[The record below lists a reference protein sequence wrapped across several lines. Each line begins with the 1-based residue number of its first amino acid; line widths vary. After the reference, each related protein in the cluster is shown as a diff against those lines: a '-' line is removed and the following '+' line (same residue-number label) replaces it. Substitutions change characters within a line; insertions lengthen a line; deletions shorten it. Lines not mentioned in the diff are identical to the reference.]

1 MVGIKNKVQ
10 KRKYD
15 RGRQRNRRRKCVGSG
30 TPLTLEDVD
39 QIGANNLLATLFL
52 RMIKDLENALDFS
65 FVIWS
70 LGRSLP

>member
-1 MVGIKNKVQ
+1 MTGGVSVTGAENVW
-10 KRKYD
+10 
-15 RGRQRNRRRKCVGSG
+15 GSG